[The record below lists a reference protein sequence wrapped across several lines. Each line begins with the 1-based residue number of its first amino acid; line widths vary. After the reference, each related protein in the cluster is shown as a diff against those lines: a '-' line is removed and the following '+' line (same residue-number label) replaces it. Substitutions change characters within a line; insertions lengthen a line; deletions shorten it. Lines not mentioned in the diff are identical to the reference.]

1 MINFKIHG
9 RRFKSISVITI
20 IMIITVILNKPPAA
34 LAQTISLSI
43 WPPLLEAVIQPGKAI
58 TQVFKLKNLGDDT
71 IIHTSLVPFEPGD
84 ELGHIKLGSDLNGS
98 WISKRSDPVALSY
111 FSLQNADLNLPTII
125 PLKSGQTQE
134 FVLKIKVPET
144 AAEADHYFAFLF
156 SADTEGLISAS
167 GTKTLGSI
175 AANILLTVSQTG
187 ELHPTAKIEEF
198 RPSRSNLVGSRGYEP
213 SDRPSRSNLVGNLRG
228 WTLSDSLLD
237 SFDPINFILKLKN
250 TSSTR
255 LKAIG
260 QIEVKNTF
268 NRLVATLPL
277 REDNVLAHSSRY
289 LTSDPWNP
297 IFPIGRY
304 TAIATITPQ
313 NTTSQISQTIH
324 FYVLPYKALL
334 VIISLAAVYLLTK
347 QKLSIHNRS

>member
-1 MINFKIHG
+1 MINFKINDRINKTTSEVQG
-9 RRFKSISVITI
+9 PTLMDLGFKKSRTLLKKVMFFSFFLLAFIFAPT
-20 IMIITVILNKPPAA
+20 AH
-34 LAQTISLSI
+34 AQTISLSI
-43 WPPLLEAVIQPGKAI
+43 WPPLLETVIQPGKAV
-58 TQVFKLKNLGDDT
+58 TQVFRLKNLGDDT
-71 IIHTSLVPFEPGD
+71 VIHASLVPFEPGD
-84 ELGHIKLGSDLNGS
+84 AFGHIRLGSEPS
-98 WISKRSDPVALSY
+98 EVSRFVTSASAY
-111 FSLQNADLNLPTII
+111 FSLQNADLDLPAII

-156 SADTEGLISAS
+156 SANTEGLISAS
-167 GTKTLGSI
+167 GTTTLGSI

-198 RPSRSNLVGSRGYEP
+198 RPA
-213 SDRPSRSNLVGNLRG
+213 RSNLVGNLRG
-228 WTLSDSLLD
+228 WTLSDSFLD
-237 SFDPINFILKLKN
+237 SFSPINFILKLKN
-250 TSSTR
+250 TSSVR

-260 QIEVKNTF
+260 QIEVTNTF

-289 LTSDPWNP
+289 LTSNPWNP
-297 IFPIGRY
+297 LFPIGRY

-324 FYVLPYKALL
+324 FYVLPYQALL
-334 VIISLAAVYLLTK
+334 VIIIFLTMIIK
-347 QKLSIHNRS
+347 IKHNRLK

>member
-1 MINFKIHG
+1 MINFKINA
-9 RRFKSISVITI
+9 RRVKNITVIIVI
-20 IMIITVILNKPPAA
+20 IIITVILKAPAEVR
-34 LAQTISLSI
+34 AQTISLSI

-58 TQVFKLKNLGDDT
+58 TQVFRLKNLGDDT
-71 IIHTSLVPFEPGD
+71 IIHASVVPFEPSGD
-84 ELGHIKLGSDLNGS
+84 FGRIA
-98 WISKRSDPVALSY
+98 ISQTASPALAY
-111 FSLQNADLNLPTII
+111 FSLQNADLDLPAII

-156 SADTEGLISAS
+156 SADTKGLISAS
-167 GTKTLGSI
+167 GTTTLGSI

-198 RPSRSNLVGSRGYEP
+198 RPSRSNLVGPRGYEP
-213 SDRPSRSNLVGNLRG
+213 SDRPSRSNLVG
-228 WTLSDSLLD
+228 SFLD
-237 SFDPINFILKLKN
+237 SFSPINFILKLKN

-255 LKAIG
+255 LKAVG

-289 LTSDPWNP
+289 LQGSELSGSSEPCISWNP
-297 IFPIGRY
+297 IFPLGRY

-334 VIISLAAVYLLTK
+334 AIISLLIIYLLTK
-347 QKLSIHNRS
+347 QKLSIHNRSK

>member
-1 MINFKIHG
+1 MINNKITG
-9 RRFKSISVITI
+9 RIIKRISVIIFI
-20 IMIITVILNKPPAA
+20 IIITVILKAPTSVG
-34 LAQTISLSI
+34 AQTISLSI

-71 IIHTSLVPFEPGD
+71 IIHASVVPFEPGGD
-84 ELGHIKLGSDLNGS
+84 FGRI
-98 WISKRSDPVALSY
+98 ALSQTASPALAY
-111 FSLQNADLNLPTII
+111 FSLQNADLDLPAAI

-134 FVLKIKVPET
+134 FVLKIKIPET

-156 SADTEGLISAS
+156 SADTKGLISAS
-167 GTKTLGSI
+167 GTTTLGSI

-198 RPSRSNLVGSRGYEP
+198 RPT
-213 SDRPSRSNLVGNLRG
+213 RSNLVGNLRG
-228 WTLSDSLLD
+228 WTLLD

-277 REDNVLAHSSRY
+277 REDNVLAYSSRY
-289 LTSDPWNP
+289 LTSEVKEVHTSEVSGVISWNP
-297 IFPIGRY
+297 VFPIGRY
-304 TAIATITPQ
+304 TATATITPQ

-334 VIISLAAVYLLTK
+334 AILILVSIYLLTK
-347 QKLSIHNRS
+347 QKLSMHNRS

>member
-1 MINFKIHG
+1 MIKNKING
-9 RRFKSISVITI
+9 RIIKRISVIIFIT
-20 IMIITVILNKPPAA
+20 IITVILKAPAKVR
-34 LAQTISLSI
+34 AQTISLSI
-43 WPPLLEAVIQPGKAI
+43 WPPLLEAVIQPGKAV

-71 IIHTSLVPFEPGD
+71 VIHASIVPFEPGD
-84 ELGHIKLGSDLNGS
+84 DFGNIKLGYLITPEVKEVHTSG
-98 WISKRSDPVALSY
+98 VEY
-111 FSLQNADLNLPTII
+111 FSLQNADLDLPAVI

-134 FVLKIKVPET
+134 FVLKIKIPET

-156 SADTEGLISAS
+156 SADTQGLISAS

-175 AANILLTVSQTG
+175 AANILLTVSRTG
-187 ELHPTAKIEEF
+187 ELKPTAKIEEF
-198 RPSRSNLVGSRGYEP
+198 KVTRFVTFE
-213 SDRPSRSNLVGNLRG
+213 
-228 WTLSDSLLD
+228 LLD
-237 SFDPINFILKLKN
+237 SFSPINFQLLLKN

-255 LKAIG
+255 LKAVG
-260 QIEVKNTF
+260 QIEIKNTF

-297 IFPIGRY
+297 VFPIGRY

-313 NTTSQISQTIH
+313 NTASPISQTIH

-334 VIISLAAVYLLTK
+334 VIISLFIIYLLTK
-347 QKLSIHNRS
+347 QKLNSHNRTK

>member
-1 MINFKIHG
+1 MINNKITG
-9 RRFKSISVITI
+9 RTIKNITVITI
-20 IMIITVILNKPPAA
+20 IIIITVITIILAPLAQ
-34 LAQTISLSI
+34 AQTISLSI

-71 IIHTSLVPFEPGD
+71 VIHASLVPFEPGD
-84 ELGHIKLGSDLNGS
+84 EFGHIRLPITPEVKEVPTSG
-98 WISKRSDPVALSY
+98 VEF
-111 FSLQNADLNLPTII
+111 FSLQNADLELPAII

-134 FVLKIKVPET
+134 FVLKIKIPET
-144 AAEADHYFAFLF
+144 SAEADHYFAFLF
-156 SADTEGLISAS
+156 SADTQGLISAS

-175 AANILLTVSQTG
+175 AANILLTVSKTG

-198 RPSRSNLVGSRGYEP
+198 RAASPARRLLVGPLQG
-213 SDRPSRSNLVGNLRG
+213 V
-228 WTLSDSLLD
+228 SLLD

-250 TSSTR
+250 TSATR

-260 QIEVKNTF
+260 QIEVTNTF

-289 LTSDPWNP
+289 LVSPEGSEPSIIWNP
-297 IFPIGRY
+297 LFPIGRY
-304 TAIATITPQ
+304 TATATITPQ
-313 NTTSQISQTIH
+313 NTASQISQTIH

-334 VIISLAAVYLLTK
+334 VIISLLIIYLLTK
-347 QKLSIHNRS
+347 KKLSIHNSLK

>member
-1 MINFKIHG
+1 MINFKING
-9 RRFKSISVITI
+9 RINKRISVIIFI
-20 IMIITVILNKPPAA
+20 IIITVILRAPAKVE
-34 LAQTISLSI
+34 AQTISLSI

-71 IIHTSLVPFEPGD
+71 VIHASLVPFEPGD
-84 ELGHIKLGSDLNGS
+84 EFGHITLSQTA
-98 WISKRSDPVALSY
+98 DPALAY
-111 FSLQNADLNLPTII
+111 FSLQNADLNIPADI

-144 AAEADHYFAFLF
+144 SAEADHYFAFLF
-156 SADTEGLISAS
+156 SADTQGLISAS

-187 ELHPTAKIEEF
+187 ELQPSAKIEEF
-198 RPSRSNLVGSRGYEP
+198 SVTRSDLVSKQGPTFFGI
-213 SDRPSRSNLVGNLRG
+213 
-228 WTLSDSLLD
+228 LD
-237 SFDPINFILKLKN
+237 SFSPINFILKLKN
-250 TSSTR
+250 TSATR
-255 LKAIG
+255 LKVVG

-289 LTSDPWNP
+289 LQMEGSHPSIIWNP
-297 IFPIGRY
+297 IFPLGRY

-334 VIISLAAVYLLTK
+334 TIFSLAAIIYLLTK
-347 QKLSIHNRS
+347 RWGGVKLK

>member
-1 MINFKIHG
+1 MINFKING
-9 RRFKSISVITI
+9 RRRKKTSVFFIGLIGLISL
-20 IMIITVILNKPPAA
+20 ILPPAA

-71 IIHTSLVPFEPGD
+71 VIHASLVPFEPGD
-84 ELGHIKLGSDLNGS
+84 EFGHIVLSQTTS
-98 WISKRSDPVALSY
+98 PALAY
-111 FSLQNADLNLPTII
+111 FSLQNADLNLPAII

-134 FVLKIKVPET
+134 FVLKIKIPET

-156 SADTEGLISAS
+156 SADTQGLISAS
-167 GTKTLGSI
+167 GTTTLGSI

-187 ELHPTAKIEEF
+187 ELQPTAKIEEF
-198 RPSRSNLVGSRGYEP
+198 TVTSGSDLV
-213 SDRPSRSNLVGNLRG
+213 
-228 WTLSDSLLD
+228 SLLD
-237 SFDPINFILKLKN
+237 SFNPINFQLLVKN

-255 LKAIG
+255 FRAVG

-289 LTSDPWNP
+289 LVSPEGSEPSGISWNP
-297 IFPIGRY
+297 LFPIGRY

-324 FYVLPYKALL
+324 FYVLPYKAL
-334 VIISLAAVYLLTK
+334 IIIIILLTIIIK
-347 QKLSIHNRS
+347 IKHNKFK

>member
-1 MINFKIHG
+1 MINNKITG
-9 RRFKSISVITI
+9 RRIKRISVIIFI
-20 IMIITVILNKPPAA
+20 IIITVILKAPAEVR
-34 LAQTISLSI
+34 AQTISLSI
-43 WPPLLEAVIQPGKAI
+43 WPLLLEAVIQPGKAI

-71 IIHTSLVPFEPGD
+71 IIHASVVPFEPADAFGR
-84 ELGHIKLGSDLNGS
+84 I
-98 WISKRSDPVALSY
+98 ALSQTASPALAY
-111 FSLQNADLNLPTII
+111 FSLQNADLDLPAII

-134 FVLKIKVPET
+134 FVLKIKIPET

-156 SADTEGLISAS
+156 SADTKGLISAS
-167 GTKTLGSI
+167 GTTTLGSI
-175 AANILLTVSQTG
+175 GANILLTVSQTG

-198 RPSRSNLVGSRGYEP
+198 RPT
-213 SDRPSRSNLVGNLRG
+213 RSNLVGNLRG
-228 WTLSDSLLD
+228 WTLLD
-237 SFDPINFILKLKN
+237 SFSPINFILKLKN

-255 LKAIG
+255 LKAVG

-289 LTSDPWNP
+289 LQMEGSDPSIIWNP

-304 TAIATITPQ
+304 TATATITPQ

-334 VIISLAAVYLLTK
+334 AILILVSIYLLTK
-347 QKLSIHNRS
+347 QKLSIHNRSK

>member
-1 MINFKIHG
+1 MIKNIT
-9 RRFKSISVITI
+9 VITI
-20 IMIITVILNKPPAA
+20 ITIITVILKAPAKVS
-34 LAQTISLSI
+34 AQTISLSI

-71 IIHTSLVPFEPGD
+71 IINASIVPFEPADAFG
-84 ELGHIKLGSDLNGS
+84 N
-98 WISKRSDPVALSY
+98 ISLSQTASPALSF
-111 FSLQNADLNLPTII
+111 FSLQNADLKLPAAI

-134 FVLKIKVPET
+134 FVLKIKVPEI

-156 SADTEGLISAS
+156 SANTKGLISAT

-187 ELHPTAKIEEF
+187 DLRPTAKIEKF
-198 RPSRSNLVGSRGYEP
+198 SVTGSGP
-213 SDRPSRSNLVGNLRG
+213 VSV
-228 WTLSDSLLD
+228 LD
-237 SFDPINFILKLKN
+237 SFDPINFHLLLTN

-255 LKAIG
+255 LKAVG

-277 REDNVLAHSSRY
+277 REDNILAHSSRY

-304 TAIATITPQ
+304 TATATITPQ
-313 NTTSQISQTIH
+313 NTVNQISQTIH

-334 VIISLAAVYLLTK
+334 LIITLLTIII
-347 QKLSIHNRS
+347 KLVHNKSK